1 MAKTEFRSEINQS
14 QTVRWLYYLARVRAV
29 QLDYAA
35 ANRYLSLC
43 IRRAPKDAAAPGF
56 IQAVSVPSPDACV
69 AGRLTNRYT
78 NYTLWSSY

>member
-43 IRRAPKDAAAPGF
+43 IRRAPKDASAPGF
-56 IQAVSVPSPDACV
+56 IQAVSVSFVEDERTQV
-69 AGRLTNRYT
+69 TDD
-78 NYTLWSSY
+78 

>member
-1 MAKTEFRSEINQS
+1 MLNIVVRSYIQNNQYDQAANLMAKTEYRSEINQS

-43 IRRAPKDAAAPGF
+43 IRRAPKDSSAPGF
-56 IQAVSVPSPDACV
+56 IQAVSCRV
-69 AGRLTNRYT
+69 T
-78 NYTLWSSY
+78 